1 MHKSFRSL
9 RHLFGARFCFFSP
22 RRRSGERTE
31 ERLPRILCAHSAPE
45 PTPSPSQEGSKT
57 GWPVA
62 LLGGVRGGLVADKF
76 IGSRHCIRENSFAQ
90 HGKQMMQFLID
101 LFWSGHRLRNLG
113 ADQFAVAL
121 TQPVHGHFDCSF
133 AHIQ

>member
-1 MHKSFRSL
+1 MGSLPSLVRMHRD
-9 RHLFGARFCFFSP
+9 H
-22 RRRSGERTE
+22 
-31 ERLPRILCAHSAPE
+31 E
-45 PTPSPSQEGSKT
+45 PTPNPSQEGSST
-57 GWPVA
+57 TRPVP

-76 IGSRHCIRENSFAQ
+76 IGSRQGIRENSLAQ

-121 TQPVHGHFDCSF
+121 TQPVQGHFDRAF
-133 AHIQ
+133 AHTQ

>member
-1 MHKSFRSL
+1 MESLLSLLRMHWDY
-9 RHLFGARFCFFSP
+9 
-22 RRRSGERTE
+22 
-31 ERLPRILCAHSAPE
+31 E
-45 PTPSPSQEGSKT
+45 PTPNPSQEGSST
-57 GWPVA
+57 TRPVP

-76 IGSRHCIRENSFAQ
+76 IGSRQGIRENSLAQ

>member
-62 LLGGVRGGLVADKF
+62 LLGGVRGGLVGARF
-76 IGSRHCIRENSFAQ
+76 MGRGNLTNHPSFPRPSPPFE
-90 HGKQMMQFLID
+90 GGEGV
-101 LFWSGHRLRNLG
+101 S
-113 ADQFAVAL
+113 
-121 TQPVHGHFDCSF
+121 
-133 AHIQ
+133 